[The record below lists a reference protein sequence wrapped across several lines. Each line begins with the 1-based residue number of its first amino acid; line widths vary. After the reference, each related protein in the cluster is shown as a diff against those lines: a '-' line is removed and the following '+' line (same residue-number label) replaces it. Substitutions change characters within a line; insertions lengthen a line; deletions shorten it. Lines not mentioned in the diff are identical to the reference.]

1 MIIQNVALLFKSINI
16 HCIMKR
22 VYLIFILVFLSQ
34 INYAQRF
41 GGGFLAGLS
50 MTQVDGD
57 SWGGFNKAG
66 FTGGIYTYTGLNKNM
81 DIQLEFR
88 YVQKGSQSD
97 SEIPEEYY
105 RLTLNYIEIPL
116 FIKYHIY
123 SKISADIGIAFGYLQ
138 ESTENDGYGELP
150 SEPEFNKTELSGLIG
165 LEYILWKRLKFN
177 ARYNYSILPV
187 REHPGEQTWYLNKGQ
202 YNSVLTFTFY
212 YQLAN
217 LGRK

>member
-1 MIIQNVALLFKSINI
+1 
-16 HCIMKR
+16 MKR
-22 VYLIFILVFLSQ
+22 MFLLLLLVFIFNQIFSQ
-34 INYAQRF
+34 TF

-66 FTGGIYTYTGLNKNM
+66 FTGGIYTYAGLNKNM
-81 DIQLEFR
+81 DIQLELR
-88 YVQKGSQSD
+88 YVQKGSQSN

-116 FIKYHIY
+116 FLKYHIH

-138 ESTENDGYGELP
+138 KATENDGYGEL
-150 SEPEFNKTELSGLIG
+150 SSIPEFKKTELSGLIG
-165 LEYILWKRLKFN
+165 VEYVLWKRIKFN

-187 REHPGEQTWYLNKGQ
+187 RDHPGEQTWYLNKGQ
-202 YNSVLTFTFY
+202 YNSVLTFTLY

-217 LGRK
+217 IGKK